1 MQITP
6 SLLGSL
12 SLEDNV
18 SALLKTQEEGHEAT
32 PGHRHLQWRDPPT
45 PRPLQMYIWK
55 RSPLLS
61 KTWDYLSGGSDENIW
76 NLFYNTVSLFFLLF
90 LVASLSLPCLI
101 FLVLPPILYS
111 FPSLVPIACLP
122 TPHPQIS
129 DRTLLGEGNG
139 THSST
144 LAWKIP
150 WVEKPGRL
158 QSMGSQRVGHD

>member
-1 MQITP
+1 MERLSHP
-6 SLLGSL
+6 SPPANVYLEKISL
-12 SLEDNV
+12 TKQDMGLF
-18 SALLKTQEEGHEAT
+18 KG
-32 PGHRHLQWRDPPT
+32 
-45 PRPLQMYIWK
+45 
-55 RSPLLS
+55 
-61 KTWDYLSGGSDENIW
+61 GGSDENIW

-122 TPHPQIS
+122 APHPQIS

-158 QSMGSQRVGHD
+158 QSMRSLRVGHN